1 MEKQQI
7 LTAEQHAYLQ
17 KCAETAG
24 QLAQLLPELESG
36 KATEAQTAAALEA
49 AQFLQNAS
57 DNCAFLARCIVGKL
71 DPVTPGNIW
80 EKVYHAQPHYF
91 ESDRPQP
98 IQTKP
103 GGIPA
108 SRW

>member
-49 AQFLQNAS
+49 AQFLQGTG
-57 DNCAFLARCIVGKL
+57 DNCAFLARCVAGKL
-71 DPVTPGNIW
+71 DPITPGNIW